1 MELEGLAVEYESDLM
16 YYQQEAADS
25 ETEDEE
31 DGVEPLRPLR
41 NFPAIALITA
51 IHTAI
56 EVRHAPPL
64 KWPAPGHKLQCCV
77 VHDLASPASG
87 PLQSN
92 LRRVHTT
99 LASSRFMRKAP
110 PVESPYAA
118 TGSLT
123 GGRRCPP

>member
-56 EVRHAPPL
+56 EVRHA
-64 KWPAPGHKLQCCV
+64 
-77 VHDLASPASG
+77 ASQVAG
-87 PLQSN
+87 PRPQAAV
-92 LRRVHTT
+92 LRR
-99 LASSRFMRKAP
+99 A
-110 PVESPYAA
+110 
-118 TGSLT
+118 
-123 GGRRCPP
+123 